1 MIQSY
6 VHMSRLVR
14 LARVAGGA
22 AVEAGEHAG
31 GAAHGGGVDAAHGA
45 GDGEAGADVGQ
56 CVARDPRGR
65 HHRVLGADI
74 EVSTGC
80 LAQSAANLRREDSE
94 TCYYK
99 VR

>member
-45 GDGEAGADVGQ
+45 RDGEAGADVGQ
-56 CVARDPRGR
+56 GVARDPGGR
-65 HHRVLGADI
+65 HHRVLDADI
-74 EVSTGC
+74 EVSTSC
-80 LAQSAANLRREDSE
+80 LTQSAANLRRE
-94 TCYYK
+94 
-99 VR
+99 RGQ